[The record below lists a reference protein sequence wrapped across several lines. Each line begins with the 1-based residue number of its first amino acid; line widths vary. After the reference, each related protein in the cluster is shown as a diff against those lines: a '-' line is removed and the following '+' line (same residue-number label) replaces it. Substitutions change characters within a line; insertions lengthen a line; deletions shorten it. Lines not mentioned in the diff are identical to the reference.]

1 MACGDGH
8 PQVNRTR
15 TPSEVCISLVTRP
28 QLVQYCRN
36 KGAEPPPPAAGETVR
51 LLCLIISAPIKVG
64 NGKTADRRRDSSGLD
79 RGFGQLLDPLRVLTA
94 NRALAWLLIAFG
106 AVTIAEWGYV
116 TALAID
122 AFRLRGGI
130 AVGLVGFR
138 LFFAA
143 ASSILGLSFVER
155 HPGGRMLTA
164 IAAARAVIVGASC
177 LLATRHSS
185 LAPLLLLVAL
195 DAVVSALYRPCQ
207 SALLPLLARTPKEL
221 AASSAGLSTVK
232 TLSQALGGIAGGF
245 LMEVT
250 TPAVVFGGAAIIFLG
265 ASAATARFIRV
276 RRPIA
281 VELPS
286 GIFDVARETL
296 AVVRHAHVAGIVI
309 VSGLRTFVRGMWL
322 ATAVIASLRLLH
334 AGSAG
339 VGLLMLAAGVGS
351 LAAVPL
357 SASLIGRSRL
367 GTPAAVALI
376 FCGIPLGLIAG
387 VPVLDV
393 ALLLVTAWGI
403 GMAVAD
409 VATSSL
415 LLRMLPSPL
424 LPRATGAIESSKL
437 ALEGI
442 GALFAP
448 FLVGEIGVRGALVVA
463 GLPLPIVVVAGWKQ
477 LHRVDADAS
486 ERSKVLDLLHGAPC
500 LELVDMVTLDSLA
513 SRVVP
518 IDIAANTD
526 VVRQGEV
533 GDSFYVIES
542 GTADVLVD
550 DFRVGQVT
558 ENGSFGEKA
567 LLRDSKRT
575 ATVRSISDM
584 KLFALSREDF
594 LTALTDQR
602 GPAAPTTA
610 YPSHKIATSWNRRE
624 RIEVLSRVSL
634 LSHLDSSSIEELADR
649 ATVDQWAEGARL
661 IRQGDEGDRF
671 FVLLDGRAEVTTDE
685 TVVNE
690 LYPGDQF
697 GEIALLHEVTRRANV
712 TATSSAVTLSIRRD
726 DFVSAVRS
734 RVVLG

>member
-1 MACGDGH
+1 VSDGTTTDR
-8 PQVNRTR
+8 Q
-15 TPSEVCISLVTRP
+15 ERP
-28 QLVQYCRN
+28 RE
-36 KGAEPPPPAAGETVR
+36 A
-51 LLCLIISAPIKVG
+51 
-64 NGKTADRRRDSSGLD
+64 SGRD
-79 RGFGQLLDPLRVLTA
+79 RGFGQLLDPLRVLLA
-94 NRALAWLLIAFG
+94 NRSLAWLLIAFG
-106 AVTIAEWGYV
+106 AMTVAEWGYV

-143 ASSILGLSFVER
+143 ASSFLCIPFVER

-164 IAAARAVIVGASC
+164 IACIRAAIVGSSC
-177 LLATRHSS
+177 LLASRGGF
-185 LAPLLLLVAL
+185 LVPLLLLVAL
-195 DAVVSALYRPCQ
+195 DAVVSALYRPAQ
-207 SALLPLLARTPKEL
+207 SMLLPILARTPKEL

-232 TLSQALGGIAGGF
+232 TLSQAVGGIAGGF

-250 TPAVVFGGAAIIFLG
+250 TPAVVFGAAAIVFLG
-265 ASAATARFIRV
+265 AGAATSRFVRV
-276 RRPIA
+276 KRPDA
-281 VELPS
+281 TDPRS
-286 GIFDVARETL
+286 GILDVVRDTL
-296 AVVRHAHVAGIVI
+296 AVVRHGHVAGIVI

-376 FCGIPLGLIAG
+376 GCGIPLGLIAG
-387 VPVLDV
+387 VPILDV
-393 ALLLVTAWGI
+393 ALLLVTAWGV

-448 FLVGEIGVRGALVVA
+448 FLVAEIGVRGALVVA
-463 GLPLPIVVVAGWKQ
+463 GLPLPVVVIAGWKL

-486 ERSKVLDLLHGAPC
+486 ERAKVLELLHGAPC
-500 LELVDMVTLDSLA
+500 LQPLDMVTLDSLA

-518 IDIAANTD
+518 VAVPANTD
-526 VVRQGEV
+526 VVRQGEP
-533 GDSFYVIES
+533 GDCFYVIES
-542 GTADVLVD
+542 GTADVLID
-550 DFRVGQVT
+550 DYRVGQVT
-558 ENGSFGEKA
+558 ANGSFGEKA
-567 LLRDSKRT
+567 LLRNMART
-575 ATVRSISDM
+575 ATVRSIGDM
-584 KLFALSREDF
+584 KLFALSQEDF
-594 LTALTDQR
+594 LTALTGQR
-602 GPAAPTTA
+602 DSVTA
-610 YPSHKIATSWNRRE
+610 TNSDPSPKVISNWNRRE
-624 RIEVLSRVSL
+624 RVEVLSRVSL
-634 LSHLDSSSIEELADR
+634 LSHLDSSSLEELAENAVIDR
-649 ATVDQWAEGARL
+649 WPKGARI

-671 FVLLDGRAEVTTDE
+671 FVLLEGRAEVLTDAV
-685 TVVNE
+685 VVNE

-697 GEIALLHEVTRRANV
+697 GEIALLHEVTRRADV
-712 TATSSAVTLSIRRD
+712 TATCPVTTLSLGRD